1 MDMRLVLVTHP
12 NKEHAERI
20 TRGVIDAKL
29 AACVLITD
37 VKSFYNWE
45 GKLNE
50 DDEVVTILKTSTDK
64 VTDLEKYIET
74 NHDYDVPAII
84 SFQTNANESYSNWL
98 NDQLIKWKDTQHSV
112 SMVYLN
118 FCDLIGLD
126 LLCFE
131 IVSLRHC
138 RSTMLVHRV
147 ALSLN
152 SGWTG
157 VFAGQIVMW
166 LPPQNIDSEPSRS
179 PLTMNFIQR
188 L

>member
-29 AACVLITD
+29 AACVLVTD

-64 VTDLEKYIET
+64 VEMLEKYIET

-84 SFQTNANESYSNWL
+84 SFQTNANERYGNWL
-98 NDQLIKWKDTQHSV
+98 NNQL
-112 SMVYLN
+112 N
-118 FCDLIGLD
+118 
-126 LLCFE
+126 
-131 IVSLRHC
+131 
-138 RSTMLVHRV
+138 
-147 ALSLN
+147 
-152 SGWTG
+152 
-157 VFAGQIVMW
+157 
-166 LPPQNIDSEPSRS
+166 
-179 PLTMNFIQR
+179 
-188 L
+188 